1 MTDPSPVG
9 EESAPFAEE
18 LAEAAALDRADP
30 LAWAREQFHTGAQDP
45 PYLDGNSL
53 GRLPRR
59 SLIRLL
65 QVVEE
70 EWGHGLVRSWAGWM
84 GMPTRVGDRLGEVL
98 LGAGPGQV
106 VVADSTSVNLYKL
119 AAAALD
125 ALPERS
131 VVVTDRANFP
141 TDRYLLAG
149 LTAGRRLKLRSVDFD
164 EVMGPTPG
172 AVGSA
177 VGRDTALVLLS
188 HVDYRSGALA
198 DMAGISAVVRD
209 AGALTL
215 WDLSH
220 SVGAVPITLDESRAD
235 LAAGC
240 TYKYLNAGPGSPAFL
255 YVSGHLQRRLQQP
268 IWGWMGKRDPFAME
282 EPYSPQEGIGS
293 FLSGTPQILGLALV
307 EEGVELLAELGIERV
322 RAKSLALTDHL
333 VGLVDGRLEPLGFR
347 LATPRQGE
355 RRGSQVTLRHPRAR
369 ELCERLDRSG
379 EVVLDFRPPDRVRLG
394 CAAPTTSFTDLV
406 RAVGSL
412 ARSAA
417 ELVSEYAG

>member
-1 MTDPSPVG
+1 MQ
-9 EESAPFAEE
+9 APFAEE

-30 LAWAREQFHTGAQDP
+30 LAGARDLFHVGAEDP

-53 GRLPRR
+53 GRLPKR
-59 SLIRLL
+59 SLSRLL

-70 EWGHGLVRSWAGWM
+70 EWGHGLVGSWAGWM

-125 ALPERS
+125 SLPGRT

-149 LTAGRRLKLRSVDFD
+149 LAASRGLKLRSVDFD
-164 EVMGPTPG
+164 EVTGPTPEAVAP
-172 AVGSA
+172 AVGP
-177 VGRDTALVLLS
+177 DTALVLLS

-198 DMAGISAVVRD
+198 DMGGISAVARA
-209 AGALTL
+209 AGALTV

-220 SVGAVPITLDESRAD
+220 SVGAIPITLDGSRAD

-240 TYKYLNAGPGSPAFL
+240 TYKYVNAGPGSPAFL
-255 YVSGHLQRRLQQP
+255 YVSRHLQRRLQQP

-282 EPYSPQEGIGS
+282 EPYTPREGVGS
-293 FLSGTPQILGLALV
+293 FLSGTPPILGLALV
-307 EEGVELLAELGIERV
+307 EEGVELLAELGIDRV
-322 RAKSLALTDHL
+322 RSKSLALTAHL
-333 VGLVDGRLEPLGFR
+333 IRLADRRLETLGFR
-347 LATPRQGE
+347 LATPREDE

-369 ELCERLDRSG
+369 ELCGRLDRSG
-379 EVVLDFRPPDRVRLG
+379 EVILDFRPPDRVRLG

-412 ARSAA
+412 ARAA
-417 ELVSEYAG
+417 ADLASRDAG

>member
-1 MTDPSPVG
+1 MSAPAPVG
-9 EESAPFAEE
+9 EDPALFAED

-30 LAWAREQFHTGAQDP
+30 LAWARELFLAGTADP

-53 GRLPRR
+53 GRLPKR
-59 SLIRLL
+59 SLSRLL
-65 QVVEE
+65 QLAEK
-70 EWGHGLVRSWAGWM
+70 EWGGGLVRSWNGWM
-84 GMPTRVGDRLGEVL
+84 DMPTRVGDRLGEVL

-125 ALPERS
+125 SLPGRTA
-131 VVVTDRANFP
+131 VVTDRANFP

-149 LTAGRRLKLRSVDFD
+149 LAASRGLTLRLADFD
-164 EVMGPTPG
+164 EVMGPTPE
-172 AVGSA
+172 AVGGV
-177 VGRDTALVLLS
+177 VGADTALVLLS

-220 SVGAVPITLDESRAD
+220 SVGAVPVTLDESRAD
-235 LAAGC
+235 LAVGC
-240 TYKYLNAGPGSPAFL
+240 TYKYVNAGPGSPAFL
-255 YVSGHLQRRLQQP
+255 YVSRHLQQRLRQP

-282 EPYSPQEGIGS
+282 EPYIPREGIGS
-293 FLSGTPQILGLALV
+293 FLSGTPPILGLALV
-307 EEGVELLAELGIERV
+307 EEGVELLAELGIDRV
-322 RAKSLALTDHL
+322 RSKSLALTAHL
-333 VGLVDGRLEPLGFR
+333 IRLADRRLEPLGFH
-347 LATPRQGE
+347 LATPRQDGQ
-355 RRGSQVTLRHPRAR
+355 RGSQVTLRHPRAR
-369 ELCERLDRSG
+369 ELCQRLDSSG
-379 EVVLDFRPPDRVRLG
+379 EVILDFRPPDRVRLG

-406 RAVGSL
+406 RAAAAL

-417 ELVSEYAG
+417 ELTSGEAG